1 MELQTTEMDRSPQL
15 NLRACSV
22 RAVPPNMEMEGR
34 VVTLLC
40 TLRVL
45 LMESR
50 VETQSTEPLAH
61 LPTLVAQPMAQHMED
76 KEVTQELATARAEVV
91 SRSILPTR
99 QQAWALTR
107 VHPTHQTPQVTTR
120 A

>member
-1 MELQTTEMDRSPQL
+1 MELQTTEMDRSPRL
-15 NLRACSV
+15 NHRACLV
-22 RAVPPNMEMEGR
+22 RAVPRNMEMEDRAG
-34 VVTLLC
+34 TPQC
-40 TLRVL
+40 TFRVL
-45 LMESR
+45 LKESR
-50 VETQSTEPLAH
+50 VETQSTEPQAR

-76 KEVTQELATARAEVV
+76 KEVTQGLATARVEVV

-107 VHPTHQTPQVTTR
+107 VHPTHRTLQVTTR